1 MEGSTGTAERASIS
15 VAQFVSADWQN
26 TSSAQADENEKSKNN
41 REHGDEDQLVAAAK
55 SGCRNAF
62 DLLFARHMKRV
73 LSMALRI
80 TKNQE
85 DAEDAVQESFLSAYM
100 HLKTFDE
107 RSQFSTWLTRI
118 AINASLMRLRKN
130 GRLREMPLA
139 GEREEESRVP
149 ELADLAPN
157 PEELYAGKQQE
168 RILRKAIRGLRP
180 TLRRTIRLHHSNH
193 GSLRETSRALGIS
206 LTATKARLF
215 RARAALRDS
224 PEMRAIGAP
233 L

>member
-15 VAQFVSADWQN
+15 VAQFFGADWRN
-26 TSSAQADENEKSKNN
+26 TWSAQADENEKSKNN
-41 REHGDEDQLVAAAK
+41 RGHRDEKQLVTAAK
-55 SGCRNAF
+55 SGCRSAF

-73 LSMALRI
+73 FSMALRI
-80 TKNQE
+80 TKNRE

-139 GEREEESRVP
+139 GERKEEGRVP
-149 ELADLAPN
+149 ELADLAPD
-157 PEELYAGKQQE
+157 PEQLYAEKQ
-168 RILRKAIRGLRP
+168 RDGILRKAIRGLRP

-193 GSLRETSRALGIS
+193 GSLRETSQALGIS

-224 PEMRAIGAP
+224 PAMRAIGAA